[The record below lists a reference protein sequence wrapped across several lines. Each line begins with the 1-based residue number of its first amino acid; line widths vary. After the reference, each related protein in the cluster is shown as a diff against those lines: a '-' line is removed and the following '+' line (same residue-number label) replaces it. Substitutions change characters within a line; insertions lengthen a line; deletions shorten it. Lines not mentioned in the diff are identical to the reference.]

1 MANNLSPISLAARAQ
16 IGTPY
21 YGLVW
26 LALAQLA
33 YTDEDARVVKGVGT
47 DLPSAVAALPPLP
60 APPGLTAPDAAW
72 CEWRVDWGPVVTS
85 DNSNLMYAATCR
97 ETASGLPVVAAVVI
111 RGTDTQ
117 ERGDLRGLLQQIYED
132 LDVGHK
138 VPWTTVM
145 DDAAAP
151 CANGGAATDAAIA
164 KGTCE
169 GLKTLRR
176 MPSAPPGASGLVDVL
191 AHVRA
196 LVSSDP
202 GLPIVIA
209 GHSLGGCQ
217 ATVMAAFLRD
227 ALASDG
233 IEAALVPH
241 AFAPP
246 TAGTPGFAAKFDAA
260 FPSAHI
266 WWNTLDVVPNAFQNI
281 ANAPAGTPSMTHMT
295 GFWQDHGGPKI
306 GELEKLA
313 LDGFIHLEH
322 SYAQPTANVMTLQG
336 AVVTPGASAGCGN
349 TWSAQLLI
357 QHLTPQYHYLI
368 STQLADRVAPYPL
381 PGTPDPCVQVPPAG

>member
-1 MANNLSPISLAARAQ
+1 MTNSLSPLGLAARQQA
-16 IGTPY
+16 GTPY

-26 LALAQLA
+26 LALAQIA

-47 DLPSAVAALPPLP
+47 DLPAAVAALPPLP
-60 APPGLTAPDAAW
+60 APPGMTAPAGAW
-72 CEWRVDWGPVVTS
+72 CAWTVDWGPCVTR
-85 DNSNLMYAATCR
+85 DNSNLMYVATCR
-97 ETASGLPVVAAVVI
+97 ETASGAPIVAAVGI

-117 ERGDLRGLLQQIYED
+117 EHGELRGLLQQIYED

-138 VPWTTVM
+138 VPWSSVM
-145 DDAAAP
+145 DDPASP
-151 CANGGAATDAAIA
+151 CSNGGTATDVAIA
-164 KGTCE
+164 KGTCQ
-169 GLKTLRR
+169 GLKTLRQ
-176 MPSAPPGASGLVDVL
+176 MTSGGDDILTFMSKLASDNP
-191 AHVRA
+191 AM
-196 LVSSDP
+196 
-202 GLPIVIA
+202 PIVVT

-217 ATVMAAFLRD
+217 TTVMAAFLAD
-227 ALASDG
+227 SLAASG
-233 IEAALVPH
+233 INATIIPH

-260 FPSAHI
+260 FPAGHI

-281 ANAPAGTPSMTHMT
+281 ANAPADMPSMTHML

-306 GELEKLA
+306 DLIEKLA
-313 LDGFIHLEH
+313 LEGFIHLEH
-322 SYAQPTANVMTLQG
+322 SYAQPTVNVMTLQG
-336 AVVTPGASAGCGN
+336 AVVTPGASAGCKN

-381 PGTPDPCVQVPPAG
+381 PGTPDPCVQVPPAE